1 MALKRATRTKSGF
14 LDKVLDRLNRLDPV
28 GVQTVVER
36 LQRERAL
43 LGTLFNTIEDGIVV
57 LDRGGRVSYLNQAA
71 ARLLSVAVEGAV
83 GQPVDRIFA
92 ELDPAVL
99 RAVDEGRVVRREV
112 EIQFPQP
119 RLLRLFAAPIEDNP
133 EAGLALVLHDAT
145 EHRHQTRKAVE
156 AERGHALTLLAAS
169 VAHEIGNPLN
179 ALHIHLQLMEREVRR
194 LRESGESGSMAS
206 RLQKYLDV
214 AKGEVSRLDY
224 IITDFLRAMRPS
236 APQFQD
242 ASVNEVVQDAAALL
256 GPELENRGL
265 RVVTRLGRALP
276 DVRMDPAQI
285 KQALVNLVKNAMQAM
300 TRGGTLTLS
309 TGRTAEHVWISV
321 SDTGAGIAAEQLGR
335 LFQPFYTTK
344 ARGTG
349 LGLMTVQRIVRD
361 HGGEIDVDSDVG
373 RGTTFRIQLPHR
385 TRPLLT
391 LPSGDSRPAPEPPDP
406 PTPDA

>member
-57 LDRGGRVSYLNQAA
+57 LDRGGKVTYLNQAA
-71 ARLLSVAVEGAV
+71 ARLLSVALDGAV
-83 GQPVDRIFA
+83 GQPLERIFG

-99 RAVDEGRVVRREV
+99 QAVGEGRVVRREL

-119 RLLRLFAAPIEDNP
+119 RLLRVFAAPIEDNP

-145 EHRHQTRKAVE
+145 EHRHQTREAVE

-179 ALHIHLQLMEREVRR
+179 ALHIHLQLIERE
-194 LRESGESGSMAS
+194 LRKLRAAADPENHGARDAS
-206 RLQKYLDV
+206 ARLQKYLDV
-214 AKGEVSRLDY
+214 AKGEVARLDY
-224 IITDFLRAMRPS
+224 ITTDFLRAMRPS
-236 APQFQD
+236 APQFRD
-242 ASVNEVVQDAAALL
+242 ASVNDVVQEVVTLL

-265 RVVTRLGRALP
+265 NVVTRLGRGLP
-276 DVRMDPAQI
+276 DVSMDSAQI
-285 KQALVNLVKNAMQAM
+285 KQALLNLVKNAMQAM

-309 TGRTAEHVWISV
+309 TGRTLEHVWIAV
-321 SDTGAGIAAEQLGR
+321 SDTGAGIAADQLGR

-361 HGGEIDVDSDVG
+361 HRGEIDVDSEVG
-373 RGTTFRIQLPHR
+373 RGTTFRLQLPHR
-385 TRPLLT
+385 KRLALA
-391 LPSGDSRPAPEPPDP
+391 LPPGGSPAP
-406 PTPDA
+406 AG